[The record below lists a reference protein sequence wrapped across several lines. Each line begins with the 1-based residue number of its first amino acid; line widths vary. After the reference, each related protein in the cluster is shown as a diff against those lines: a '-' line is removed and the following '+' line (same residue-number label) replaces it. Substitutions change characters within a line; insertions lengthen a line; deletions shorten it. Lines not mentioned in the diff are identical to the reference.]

1 MNAIYDLRDMLC
13 NELEQVM
20 NNSRAEMSL
29 DTIDKLT
36 HSLKSVETI
45 IAMKEGGYSTSVNSY
60 RGNSYGDDSYRNY
73 RDGGRRYND
82 NYNSYRMGR
91 RNGGYSREDGKEDM
105 ISQLHDMMKDA
116 SSSKEKDAIRQCI
129 ENLENM

>member
-1 MNAIYDLRDMLC
+1 MDAIYDLRDMLC
-13 NELEQVM
+13 DELEQAM
-20 NNSRAEMSL
+20 SNSRTEMSL

-45 IAMKEGGYSTSVNSY
+45 IAMKEGGYSTSVRSYRNNSYGNESY
-60 RGNSYGDDSYRNY
+60 RGY
-73 RDGGRRYND
+73 RDNNRYND

-116 SSSKEKDAIRQCI
+116 SSKEKDAIRQCI
-129 ENLENM
+129 DNLENM